1 MFYIFTLSMHILQH
15 TYRTYHQPLIWRANC
30 PPGAT
35 SRRDP
40 IIIIFYLYLSIYPI
54 YQSRVYR
61 ARFHNL
67 EEPLRET
74 NLASLSISALIIYQ
88 GRPFRNLLSP
98 LRTPLFAG
106 TPLPTPSVFPK
117 SIYPQP
123 SSLKGSDSTEVR
135 TFQLSSL
142 LRSLYTS
149 LHGLYLL
156 L

>member
-1 MFYIFTLSMHILQH
+1 MKLVRSSSTGRGQVGLHLLLFFIYVYLLS
-15 TYRTYHQPLIWRANC
+15 
-30 PPGAT
+30 
-35 SRRDP
+35 
-40 IIIIFYLYLSIYPI
+40 
-54 YQSRVYR
+54 YQSITGYR

-74 NLASLSISALIIYQ
+74 NLASLSISALIYQ

>member
-1 MFYIFTLSMHILQH
+1 MSGRINQLTIKYILVRSSSTGRGQVGLHLLLFFIMSIYLS
-15 TYRTYHQPLIWRANC
+15 
-30 PPGAT
+30 
-35 SRRDP
+35 
-40 IIIIFYLYLSIYPI
+40 YLSITG
-54 YQSRVYR
+54 YR

-74 NLASLSISALIIYQ
+74 NLASLSISALIYQ

-142 LRSLYTS
+142 SV
-149 LHGLYLL
+149 
-156 L
+156 